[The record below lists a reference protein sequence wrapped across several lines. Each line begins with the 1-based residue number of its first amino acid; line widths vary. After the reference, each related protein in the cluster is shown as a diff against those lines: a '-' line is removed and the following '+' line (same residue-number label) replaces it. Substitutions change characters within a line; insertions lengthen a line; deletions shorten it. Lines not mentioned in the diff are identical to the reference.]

1 ELTTVDPSR
10 PRFAQP
16 PLTARVIEQLG
27 THHEPV
33 ESEQR
38 GDTAT
43 VAFHQGPPVDVAV
56 GQPHSQPGRS
66 GRAAPPSA
74 VRPPSAAARA
84 RHSAKP
90 ESKWRFPANG
100 AGCCDLVTERR
111 RPSRTSQPPPAIW
124 NASTLSLTAGTKR
137 LRGQGSLTRNTRG
150 GRLDLVFP
158 EPPATETTE
167 RVGRA
172 ESRWPPALAVL
183 VFVVLNV
190 GVRLWRP
197 TEHVIA
203 LPWLPPAIELV
214 LLGVLLASDP
224 LGLDRRSR
232 WFRRASI
239 VLVLLL
245 VAASLWTTVILIE
258 HLINGAPQTNS
269 AGF

>member
-1 ELTTVDPSR
+1 
-10 PRFAQP
+10 
-16 PLTARVIEQLG
+16 
-27 THHEPV
+27 
-33 ESEQR
+33 
-38 GDTAT
+38 
-43 VAFHQGPPVDVAV
+43 
-56 GQPHSQPGRS
+56 
-66 GRAAPPSA
+66 
-74 VRPPSAAARA
+74 
-84 RHSAKP
+84 
-90 ESKWRFPANG
+90 
-100 AGCCDLVTERR
+100 
-111 RPSRTSQPPPAIW
+111 
-124 NASTLSLTAGTKR
+124 
-137 LRGQGSLTRNTRG
+137 
-150 GRLDLVFP
+150 VFP

-190 GVRLWRP
+190 GVRLWLP

-269 AGF
+269 AGFLLASGGQVLVGNNLAFALLYWQFDSGGPLARLEHTTRYPDFAFPQQLNPDLAPPGWRPIFVDYLYLGFTNSTAFSPTDVMPLAPWAKSAMTLQATVSFVVIGLVVARAVNVLT